1 MPGLRRSQTKGTLA
15 PRPSPL
21 VPLLQSLVPR
31 STLNHVMPYLPS
43 ADLEPRVLAGDTRA
57 IARLLSR
64 AESGIAEAR
73 STLDVMFA
81 HAGRAHVVGITGV
94 PGSGKSTLVAK
105 LAAEVRK
112 SGRKIAIV
120 AVDPSSPFSG
130 GSILGDR
137 IRMGEL
143 GGDPGVFVRSMA
155 TRGALGGLAKGT
167 LEAVDVLDAAGFD
180 VVMIETVGVGQDEVD
195 VARAAHTTVV
205 VSAPGLGD
213 DIQAIK
219 AGILEIADIHVVSK
233 CDRADAN
240 KTIADLKMMLALG
253 TTRMDT
259 EKKGPG
265 SQKKGPGSN
274 FVAVTDTSS
283 ITDGAT
289 KIEPGLFLPPVIAT
303 SAVRDQ
309 GIPELL
315 AAIDRH
321 RRDLAQSGEIVA
333 RRAAIAERRLLAAG
347 EGLLRDA
354 FARHRTGKVS
364 PLLEQLNARTLS
376 PHEAARR
383 LLRELHIGGES

>member
-1 MPGLRRSQTKGTLA
+1 MG
-15 PRPSPL
+15 
-21 VPLLQSLVPR
+21 
-31 STLNHVMPYLPS
+31 YIPS
-43 ADLEPRVLAGDTRA
+43 ADLQRRVLAGDTRA

-73 STLDVMFA
+73 STLDAMFA
-81 HAGRAHVVGITGV
+81 HAGRAHVIGITGV

-112 SGRKIAIV
+112 SGRKVAIV

-130 GSILGDR
+130 GAILGDR

-180 VVMIETVGVGQDEVD
+180 IVMIETVGVGQDEVD

-233 CDRADAN
+233 CDRPDAN
-240 KTIADLKMMLALG
+240 RTIADLKTMLALG

-259 EKKGPG
+259 ERF
-265 SQKKGPGSN
+265 Q
-274 FVAVTDTSS
+274 
-283 ITDGAT
+283 DGDA
-289 KIEPGLFLPPVIAT
+289 PGLRHPPVIAT

-309 GIPELL
+309 GVPELL

-321 RRDLAQSGEIVA
+321 RLELEQSGEIA
-333 RRAAIAERRLLAAG
+333 KRRAAIAERRLLAAG
-347 EGLLRDA
+347 EGLLHDA
-354 FARHRTGKVS
+354 FARHRTGKLS

-376 PHEAARR
+376 PHEAARQ
-383 LLRELHIGGES
+383 LLRELRIGGEA